1 MAQFWPNSLLPP
13 GFIALGNAPGH
24 ILLRSNGHPKV
35 LGTEEKAAWICISP
49 GTHLAVPDMVCA
61 LPGGSYV
68 SPHAIG
74 VLGGGRDCR
83 VSLGLALPP
92 AQYLQACW
100 AGEIR
105 AGVVP
110 LGSPGTAL
118 ASAAFETDP
127 RADSSVTAH
136 LSCPHPCGLEGL
148 TTAATPIQPM
158 SNSSPTS
165 ATSPVQHAVCPHP
178 SSSQAAS
185 SQGHFAAPCWGTLTH
200 DPALS
205 SGITN
210 ISPSNQAH

>member
-13 GFIALGNAPGH
+13 GFLALGNAPGH

-35 LGTEEKAAWICISP
+35 LGTEEKAAWVCISP
-49 GTHLAVPDMVCA
+49 GTHLAMPGMVCA

-74 VLGGGRDCR
+74 VLGGGCR
-83 VSLGLALPP
+83 VSLGLALLP

-105 AGVVP
+105 AGVP
-110 LGSPGTAL
+110 PPGSPGTAL

-136 LSCPHPCGLEGL
+136 LSCPHPFALEGL

-165 ATSPVQHAVCPHP
+165 APPQCNTPSAHTRAPARQHLPKA
-178 SSSQAAS
+178 
-185 SQGHFAAPCWGTLTH
+185 TLQ
-200 DPALS
+200 PLV
-205 SGITN
+205 GGL
-210 ISPSNQAH
+210 